1 MPRTL
6 IVSNRLP
13 TKVQRT
19 DEGLTF
25 QPSEGGLATGL
36 GSIYRQDDN
45 LWIGWPGLFVQDE
58 AEENHI
64 RTELADDNMAP
75 VFLTEDEIHNFY
87 EGFSNSTLWPTF
99 HYFSELATYEQTHWD
114 AYVTVNEKFCEA
126 VLAQTGPEDTIW
138 VHDYQLLLLPE
149 LLRRARPEAS
159 IGFFLHIPFPS
170 QELIRVLPW
179 RTELIKGMLG
189 ADLIGFHTFG
199 YMRHFLSAVS
209 HLLGYPAQNGQIET
223 PNRSVRVDAFPMGID
238 YGRYAEAAASEATA
252 AHMAEYKE
260 ALRDTRVIL
269 SIDRLDYTKGIAQR
283 LKAFD
288 LLLQRYPEWRG
299 QVSLIMLVVPSR
311 DQVAQ
316 YAALKEEIDNLV
328 GRINAQYRTIA
339 WNPILYFYRSLPLE
353 ELTALYRLA
362 EVALVTPMRD
372 GMNLVAK
379 EFVASK
385 LDQRGVLILSERA
398 GAARELSDAI
408 LINPTDINQVVE
420 AMHDALVMP
429 EEEQTARMKAMQ
441 ALVKRYNVF
450 SWTKL
455 FMNQLAYTKMK
466 QHTLEAEMLT
476 PAVTKQLLA
485 DFHAAEGE
493 RLILLDY
500 DGTLVGFHPNPQR
513 AQPGDELRMLLRALS
528 ELPNTRVVIISGR
541 DRTTLSTWLGD
552 LPLDFIAEHGV
563 WLRTAGEDW
572 QLFQPL
578 RNDWK
583 RELRPVLELYVAR
596 TAGSFI
602 EEKDYS
608 LVWHYRRADADL
620 GEVRAREMLSHLQF
634 MTANTDLQVLEGN
647 KVVEIKSA
655 GINKGT
661 AAARW
666 LAQYQ
671 PGFVLALGDDRTDED
686 TFRAMPESA
695 YTVRVGTGVRSLAR
709 FNLASPTEVRQLLR
723 KLLG

>member
-1 MPRTL
+1 
-6 IVSNRLP
+6 
-13 TKVQRT
+13 
-19 DEGLTF
+19 
-25 QPSEGGLATGL
+25 
-36 GSIYRQDDN
+36 
-45 LWIGWPGLFVQDE
+45 
-58 AEENHI
+58 
-64 RTELADDNMAP
+64 
-75 VFLTEDEIHNFY
+75 
-87 EGFSNSTLWPTF
+87 
-99 HYFSELATYEQTHWD
+99 
-114 AYVTVNEKFCEA
+114 
-126 VLAQTGPEDTIW
+126 
-138 VHDYQLLLLPE
+138 
-149 LLRRARPEAS
+149 
-159 IGFFLHIPFPS
+159 
-170 QELIRVLPW
+170 
-179 RTELIKGMLG
+179 
-189 ADLIGFHTFG
+189 
-199 YMRHFLSAVS
+199 MRHFLSAVS

-238 YGRYAEAAASEATA
+238 YERYAEAAASEATA
-252 AHMAEYKE
+252 THMAEYRE
-260 ALRDTRVIL
+260 ALRETRVIL

-283 LKAFD
+283 LRAFD

-316 YAALKEEIDNLV
+316 YASLKEEIDNLV
-328 GRINAQYRTIA
+328 GRINAQYRTIS

-408 LINPTDINQVVE
+408 LINPTDINQLVE

-429 EEEQTARMKAMQ
+429 EEEQTARMTAMQ

-450 SWTKL
+450 SWTRL
-455 FMNQLAYTKMK
+455 FMNQLTYTKMK
-466 QHTLEAEMLT
+466 QHTLAPEMLT
-476 PAVTKQLLA
+476 TAAATQLLA
-485 DFHAAEGE
+485 DFRATEGQ
-493 RLILLDY
+493 RLLLLDY
-500 DGTLVGFHPNPQR
+500 DGTLVGFHANPQR
-513 AQPGDELRMLLRALS
+513 AQPGDELRLLLRALTD
-528 ELPNTRVVIISGR
+528 LPNTRVVIISGR
-541 DRTTLSTWLGD
+541 DRNTLQTWLGD

-563 WLRTAGEDW
+563 WLRAAGEDW

-578 RNDWK
+578 RNEWK

-620 GEVRAREMLSHLQF
+620 GQERAREMLSHLLF

-647 KVVEIKSA
+647 KVVEIKNA
-655 GINKGT
+655 GINKGN

-666 LAQYQ
+666 VGQYQ
-671 PGFVLALGDDRTDED
+671 PEFILALGDDRTDED
-686 TFRAMPESA
+686 TFRALPESA
-695 YTVRVGTGVRSLAR
+695 YTVRVGAGVRSLAR
-709 FNLASPTEVRQLLR
+709 YNLASPVEVRQLLR
-723 KLLG
+723 KLLV

>member
-13 TKVQRT
+13 TKVLRNE
-19 DEGLTF
+19 EGLTF

-36 GSIYRQDDN
+36 GSIYRQGDN

-58 AEENHI
+58 AEEAHI
-64 RTELADDNMAP
+64 REELREDNMAP
-75 VFLTEDEIHNFY
+75 VFLTEAEIRDFY

-99 HYFSELATYEQTHWD
+99 HYFSEFAEYEQTHWE
-114 AYVTVNEKFCEA
+114 AYVQVNQKFCEA
-126 VLAQTGPEDTIW
+126 VLAHAGPEDTIW

-149 LLRRARPEAS
+149 MLRQARPEAS

-179 RTELIKGMLG
+179 RTELLRGMLG

-199 YMRHFLSAVS
+199 YMRHFLSAVT

-238 YGRYAEAAASEATA
+238 YERYAQAAASPEAEE
-252 AHMAEYKE
+252 HQAEYRE

-283 LKAFD
+283 LRAFD

-316 YAALKEEIDNLV
+316 YASLKEEIDELV
-328 GRINAQYRTIA
+328 GRINAQYRTIS

-353 ELTALYRLA
+353 ELAALYRLA

-379 EFVASK
+379 EYVASR

-398 GAARELSDAI
+398 GAARELSDA
-408 LINPTDINQVVE
+408 LVINPTDVGQLVE
-420 AMHDALVMP
+420 AMHEALVMP
-429 EEEQTARMKAMQ
+429 EEEQIARMTAMQ

-450 SWTKL
+450 SWTRL

-466 QHTLEAEMLT
+466 QHTLATEKLDAAAT
-476 PAVTKQLLA
+476 TQLLA
-485 DFHAAEGE
+485 DFKAASQ

-500 DGTLVGFHPNPQR
+500 DGTLVGFHANPQR
-513 AQPGDELRMLLRALS
+513 AEPDQELRLLLRALT
-528 ELPNTRVVIISGR
+528 EVPNTRVVLISGR
-541 DRTTLSTWLGD
+541 DRGTLDKWLGQ
-552 LPLDFIAEHGV
+552 LPIDFITEHGV
-563 WLRTAGEDW
+563 WLRAAGEEW
-572 QLFQPL
+572 ELFQTMQ
-578 RNDWK
+578 NDWM
-583 RELRPVLELYVAR
+583 RDLRPVLELYVAR

-620 GEVRAREMLSHLQF
+620 GEVRARELLAHLAF
-634 MTANTDLQVLEGN
+634 MTANTDLQVMEGN
-647 KVVEIKSA
+647 KVLEIKNA

-666 LAQYQ
+666 LARY
-671 PGFVLALGDDRTDED
+671 PADFILALGDDRTDED
-686 TFRAMPESA
+686 TFRALPPEA
-695 YTVRVGTGVRSLAR
+695 YTVKVGSTGRSLAR
-709 FNLASPTEVRQLLR
+709 FNIGSPAEVRQLLR

>member
-13 TKVQRT
+13 TKVLRNE
-19 DEGLTF
+19 EGLTF

-36 GSIYRQDDN
+36 GSIYRQGDN

-58 AEENHI
+58 AEEDHI
-64 RTELADDNMAP
+64 REELREDNMAP
-75 VFLTEDEIHNFY
+75 VFLTEAEIRDFY

-99 HYFSELATYEQTHWD
+99 HYFSEFAEYEQTHWE
-114 AYVTVNEKFCEA
+114 AYVRVNQKFCEA
-126 VLAQTGPEDTIW
+126 VLAHAGPEDTIW

-149 LLRRARPEAS
+149 MLRKARPEAS

-179 RTELIKGMLG
+179 RTELLRGMLG

-199 YMRHFLSAVS
+199 YMRHFLSAVT

-238 YGRYAEAAASEATA
+238 YERYAQAAASPEA
-252 AHMAEYKE
+252 AHHQAEYRE

-283 LKAFD
+283 LRAFD
-288 LLLQRYPEWRG
+288 QLLQRYPEWRG

-316 YAALKEEIDNLV
+316 YASLKEEIDELV
-328 GRINAQYRTIA
+328 GRINAQYRTIS

-353 ELTALYRLA
+353 ELAALYRLA

-379 EFVASK
+379 EYVASR

-398 GAARELSDAI
+398 GAARELSDALI
-408 LINPTDINQVVE
+408 INPTDVGQLVE
-420 AMHDALVMP
+420 AMHEALVMP
-429 EEEQTARMKAMQ
+429 EEEQITRMSAMQ
-441 ALVKRYNVF
+441 TLVKRYNVF
-450 SWTKL
+450 SWTRL

-466 QHTLEAEMLT
+466 QHTLATEKLDAAAT
-476 PAVTKQLLA
+476 TQLLT
-485 DFHAAEGE
+485 DFKTASQ

-500 DGTLVGFHPNPQR
+500 DGTLVGFHANPQR
-513 AQPGDELRMLLRALS
+513 AEPDQELRLLLRALT
-528 ELPNTRVVIISGR
+528 EVPNTRVVLISGR
-541 DRTTLSTWLGD
+541 DRGTLDKWLGQ
-552 LPLDFIAEHGV
+552 LPVDFITEHGV
-563 WLRTAGEDW
+563 WLRAAGEEW
-572 QLFQPL
+572 ELFQAMQ
-578 RNDWK
+578 NDWM

-620 GEVRAREMLSHLQF
+620 GEVRARELLAHLAF
-634 MTANTDLQVLEGN
+634 MTANTELQVMEGN
-647 KVVEIKSA
+647 KVLEIKNA

-666 LAQYQ
+666 LARY
-671 PGFVLALGDDRTDED
+671 PADFILALGDDRTDED
-686 TFRAMPESA
+686 TFRALPPEA
-695 YTVRVGTGVRSLAR
+695 YTIKVGSTGRSLAR
-709 FNLASPTEVRQLLR
+709 FNIGTPAEVRQLLR

>member
-13 TKVQRT
+13 TKVLRQE
-19 DEGLTF
+19 EGLTF

-36 GSIYRQDDN
+36 GSIYRQGDN

-58 AEENHI
+58 AEEDHI
-64 RTELADDNMAP
+64 RAELRADNMAP
-75 VFLTEDEIHNFY
+75 VFLTEAEIRDFY

-99 HYFSELATYEQTHWD
+99 HYFSEFATYEQSHWD

-126 VLAQTGPEDTIW
+126 VLAQAGPEDTIW

-179 RTELIKGMLG
+179 RTELLRGMLG

-199 YMRHFLSAVS
+199 YMRHFLSAVT

-223 PNRSVRVDAFPMGID
+223 PTRSVRVDAFPMGID
-238 YGRYAEAAASEATA
+238 YQRYAEAAASEAA
-252 AHMAEYKE
+252 QHHMAEYRE

-283 LKAFD
+283 LRAFD

-316 YAALKEEIDNLV
+316 YADLKVEIDELV
-328 GRINAQYRTIA
+328 GRINAQYRTIS

-353 ELTALYRLA
+353 ELAALYKLA

-379 EFVASK
+379 EYVASR

-398 GAARELSDAI
+398 GAARELSDALI
-408 LINPTDINQVVE
+408 INPTDVGQLVE
-420 AMHDALVMP
+420 AMHEALVMP
-429 EEEQTARMKAMQ
+429 EEDQIMRMTAMQ

-450 SWTKL
+450 SWTRL

-466 QHTLEAEMLT
+466 QHTLATEKLDGAAT
-476 PAVTKQLLA
+476 TQLLS
-485 DFHAAEGE
+485 DFHAASE

-513 AQPGDELRMLLRALS
+513 AAPDQELRLLLRALT
-528 ELPNTRVVIISGR
+528 ELPHTRVVLISGR
-541 DRTTLSTWLGD
+541 DRGTLDKWLGE
-552 LPLDFIAEHGV
+552 LSLDFITEHGV
-563 WLRTAGEDW
+563 WLRAAGEEW
-572 QLFQPL
+572 ELFQAMQ
-578 RNDWK
+578 NDWM
-583 RELRPVLELYVAR
+583 RDLRPVLELYVAR

-620 GEVRAREMLSHLQF
+620 GEGRARELLAHLAF
-634 MTANTDLQVLEGN
+634 MTANTDLQVMEGN
-647 KVVEIKSA
+647 KVLEIKNS

-661 AAARW
+661 ATARW
-666 LAQYQ
+666 LARY
-671 PGFVLALGDDRTDED
+671 PSDFILALGDDRTDED
-686 TFRAMPESA
+686 TFRAVPPEA
-695 YTVRVGTGVRSLAR
+695 YTVKVGTGSRSLAR
-709 FNLASPTEVRQLLR
+709 FNIASPVEVRQLLR
-723 KLLG
+723 KLLN